1 MMPTTPTVRTAVLPL
16 LWGVLGFVH
25 AHGAS
30 LPVAC
35 VATVLA
41 AGFGIVLALPA
52 AGHTGWCSLLA
63 AVLLATSPALQKFWA
78 LPRELP
84 ASESLAFL
92 KTMLVLGG
100 LLALARLES
109 GEPDGS
115 GAGDEAA

>member
-1 MMPTTPTVRTAVLPL
+1 MLPTTPIVRAAALPL

-25 AHGAS
+25 ANGAS

-41 AGFGIVLALPA
+41 AGVGIVLALPA

-63 AVLLATSPALQKFWA
+63 AVLLATSPVLQKFGG

-100 LLALARLES
+100 LLALARLEA

-115 GAGDEAA
+115 GTADDAA